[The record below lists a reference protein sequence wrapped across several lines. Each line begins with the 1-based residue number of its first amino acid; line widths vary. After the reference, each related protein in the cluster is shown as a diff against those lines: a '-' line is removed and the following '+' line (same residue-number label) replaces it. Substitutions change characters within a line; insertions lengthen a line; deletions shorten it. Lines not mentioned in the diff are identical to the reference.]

1 MHTAFGLKQEMFEIS
16 INGVRATRDRLF
28 TAHRHERI
36 GVVVTSSL
44 GALGASFLVQL
55 GITAYYDA
63 PDTTRHSS
71 PHYPELYFFHVGGA
85 YGEYSLMDAWPSRK
99 QVYLPDDGPATLEA
113 INSHAITHL
122 ILPDEPNRNDLHGF
136 VEPNA
141 ALDRLE
147 GCFLYDP
154 SGRTHDAD
162 LAIRAV
168 DRRALRDIFHTI
180 NLREAM
186 TTLVASFPVPDDPV
200 ERQDNEV
207 WIAQANR
214 HLDDTTEED
223 RRIAERRRLM
233 LDEPSGTLETYRR
246 ISGAEAVRKLGRIL
260 PE

>member
-1 MHTAFGLKQEMFEIS
+1 MHTATSLKQEMFEIS
-16 INGVRATRDRLF
+16 INGVRATRGRIF
-28 TAHRHERI
+28 CAHRHERI
-36 GVVVTSSL
+36 GVVVTSPF
-44 GALGASFLVQL
+44 GALGAAFLIQL
-55 GITAYYDA
+55 GITAYYDVRNA
-63 PDTTRHSS
+63 NRQSN

-85 YGEYSLMDAWPSRK
+85 HGEYSLMDAWPSRK
-99 QVYLPDDGPATLEA
+99 QVYLPDDGPAILEA

-122 ILPDEPNRNDLHGF
+122 ILPDEPDRDALHAF

-147 GCFLYDP
+147 RCYLYDP
-154 SGRTHDAD
+154 CGRTQGAD

-168 DRRALRDIFHTI
+168 DKRVSRDIYHTI

-186 TTLVASFPVPDDPV
+186 TTLVDAFPVPDDPV

-214 HLDDTTEED
+214 HVDDATDAD
-223 RRIAERRRLM
+223 RRMAEQRRAM
-233 LDEPSGTLETYRR
+233 LDEPAGTLETYRR
-246 ISGAEAVRKLGRIL
+246 ISAAEAVRKLGRIR